1 MWAVKAGKGPCAGQA
16 SPPPAKAAP
25 GACPS
30 GPCLPQPSSTLRGR
44 GRPCSAL
51 QTKVNC
57 FTSSRARPVRG
68 NSPPATASR
77 ARTGLPRPLR
87 PQSFGSL
94 AQTCSYVGRCG
105 RERAPAEG
113 WQHHGGG
120 GAGSCSDPGLQVAR
134 VCGSLPAS
142 ICLPPLCLASMK
154 KEPVCGLFSLLVQY
168 AFSRVRERSFS
179 KPWRGLRLLR
189 ECMDGEAR
197 PEAVKLASAE
207 VSSAAPPSPP
217 KDKSYLGKS
226 EKGTSIGQERKLS
239 HVRNQFNDT

>member
-1 MWAVKAGKGPCAGQA
+1 MCRPGFSSSREGGPGGLPQRPLPSPALLDPAGEGETLLRSADKSELFHVQPGPGPCARQQPA
-16 SPPPAKAAP
+16 SHCQPCAHRSSEAPPAAVLRERGTDLLLRGKMWEGESARQGVAAP
-25 GACPS
+25 
-30 GPCLPQPSSTLRGR
+30 
-44 GRPCSAL
+44 
-51 QTKVNC
+51 
-57 FTSSRARPVRG
+57 
-68 NSPPATASR
+68 
-77 ARTGLPRPLR
+77 
-87 PQSFGSL
+87 
-94 AQTCSYVGRCG
+94 
-105 RERAPAEG
+105 
-113 WQHHGGG
+113 WGG

-142 ICLPPLCLASMK
+142 ICLPSLCLASMK

-168 AFSRVRERSFS
+168 AFSRVRERSFR